1 LRDAEIR
8 ISMDGKGRWIDTRFV
23 ERLWRSLKY
32 ECVYIHAWETGT
44 QARRGIGA
52 WIDCYNTERPHS
64 ALDGRTPE
72 ETYKGLTIQIK
83 QAA

>member
-1 LRDAEIR
+1 MAVPE
-8 ISMDGKGRWIDTRFV
+8 
-23 ERLWRSLKY
+23 Y

-72 ETYKGLTIQIK
+72 EAYKDLTIQIK